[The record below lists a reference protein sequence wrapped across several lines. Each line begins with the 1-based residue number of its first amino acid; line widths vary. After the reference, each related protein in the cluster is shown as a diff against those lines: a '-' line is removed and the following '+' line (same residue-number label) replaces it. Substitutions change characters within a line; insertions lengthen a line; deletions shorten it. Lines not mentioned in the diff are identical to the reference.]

1 MDLTRAEVENALKK
15 RGYLATEPQAL
26 DVICRA
32 AHAWLTLEARV
43 RELEAAGQAFLKRYD
58 ELMPYE
64 ERVWDRLAAYYGND
78 VMSMVFAPLYPDA
91 SRNILWKLR
100 RKGA

>member
-43 RELEAAGQAFLKRYD
+43 RELELEKETRY
-58 ELMPYE
+58 
-64 ERVWDRLAAYYGND
+64 LASKKPREGTQ
-78 VMSMVFAPLYPDA
+78 
-91 SRNILWKLR
+91 K
-100 RKGA
+100 

>member
-58 ELMPYE
+58 ELMPYI
-64 ERVWDRLAAYYGND
+64 VNDRHICLIHGVPWNHGNWQQEVD
-78 VMSMVFAPLYPDA
+78 
-91 SRNILWKLR
+91 KLR
-100 RKGA
+100 ELCQRKEETQG